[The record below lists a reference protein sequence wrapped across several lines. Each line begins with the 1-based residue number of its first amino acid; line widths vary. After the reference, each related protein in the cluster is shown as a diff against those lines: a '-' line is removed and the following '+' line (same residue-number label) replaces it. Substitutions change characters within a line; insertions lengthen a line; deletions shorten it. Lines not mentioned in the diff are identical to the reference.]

1 MVSDIQVRALIELG
15 ADIEDFIVIIVRIVI
30 VSIVIVIV
38 IVNTFVIRSMLSRS
52 HVGRSVETGANVGDV
67 CFPGSQDL
75 RAAEIDEFSQR
86 RLRIDHDVVRFYVPA
101 QKKINK
107 AGAFKLIC
115 QRV

>member
-1 MVSDIQVRALIELG
+1 MASDIQVRALIELG
-15 ADIEDFIVIIVRIVI
+15 ADIEDFIVVIVRIVI
-30 VSIVIVIV
+30 ASLVIV
-38 IVNTFVIRSMLSRS
+38 IVNIFVIMLSRS
-52 HVGRSVETGANVGDV
+52 HVGSSVEARANVGDV
-67 CFPGSQDL
+67 GFSGSQDL

-86 RLRIDHDVVRFYVPA
+86 RLRIDHNVVRFYVPA